1 MTDEWYMKL
10 FNFIFLLFPFPSLLG
25 LSIFSLVSHSVYD
38 TIIKTEFFFS
48 ADFFYFLNNNP
59 IVLQKKFQY
68 IFIYHI

>member
-38 TIIKTEFFFS
+38 TIIKTEFFF
-48 ADFFYFLNNNP
+48 FC
-59 IVLQKKFQY
+59 
-68 IFIYHI
+68 